1 MGGVSLGQLIILVI
15 VITIF
20 ILPKLME
27 SFSDRSPVN
36 KKQARIVLISVV
48 VVYFLFYVFGL

>member
-1 MGGVSLGQLIILVI
+1 MGGVSLGQLIILII

-27 SFSDRSPVN
+27 SFTKRSPIN
-36 KKQARIVLISVV
+36 KKQTHIILIAVLA
-48 VVYFLFYVFGL
+48 VYFIFYIVGL